1 MNRRVFG
8 SLLSG
13 LALAALCVACR
24 QEPAPLLNT
33 YEEESLYE
41 VPFEKRQGVRFVKV
55 KVNGVEMEMLFD
67 TGASGV
73 SLSLT
78 EAIYLFK
85 QGKLS
90 PEDIEKRP
98 AYSQI
103 ADGSIVEGMVINI
116 RRLELGEGLIAEN
129 VKAFVV
135 GNMEAPLLLGNSA
148 IEDFGSFEIDDVD
161 EVIRFN

>member
-1 MNRRVFG
+1 MKRRVIG

-13 LALAALCVACR
+13 MVLAALCVACR

-55 KVNGVEMEMLFD
+55 KVNGVEMEMIFD

-90 PEDIEKRP
+90 PDDIKGRT
-98 AYSQI
+98 YSQI

-135 GNMEAPLLLGNSA
+135 GNMKAPLLLGNSA

>member
-1 MNRRVFG
+1 M
-8 SLLSG
+8 LSG
-13 LALAALCVACR
+13 LVLAALCVACR

-73 SLSLT
+73 SISLT

-85 QGKLS
+85 QGKLN
-90 PEDIEKRP
+90 PEDIEGYE
-98 AYSQI
+98 YSQI

-116 RRLELGEGLIAEN
+116 RQLELGEGLIIEN

>member
-13 LALAALCVACR
+13 LVLAALCVACR

-73 SLSLT
+73 SISLT

-90 PEDIEKRP
+90 PDDIKGRT
-98 AYSQI
+98 YSQI

-116 RRLELGEGLIAEN
+116 RQLELGEGLIAEN

>member
-13 LALAALCVACR
+13 LVLAALCVACR

-67 TGASGV
+67 TGASDV
-73 SLSLT
+73 SISLT

-85 QGKLS
+85 QGKLN
-90 PEDIEKRP
+90 PEDIEGYK
-98 AYSQI
+98 YSQI

>member
-13 LALAALCVACR
+13 LVLAALCVACR

-41 VPFEKRQGVRFVKV
+41 VPFERRQGVRFVKV

-67 TGASGV
+67 TGASDV
-73 SLSLT
+73 SISLT
-78 EAIYLFK
+78 EANYLFK
-85 QGKLS
+85 QGKLN
-90 PEDIEKRP
+90 PEDIEGYK
-98 AYSQI
+98 YSQI

-135 GNMEAPLLLGNSA
+135 GNMKAPLLLGNSA

>member
-1 MNRRVFG
+1 M
-8 SLLSG
+8 LSG
-13 LALAALCVACR
+13 MVLAALCVACR

-67 TGASGV
+67 TGASDV
-73 SLSLT
+73 SISLT

-85 QGKLS
+85 QGKLN
-90 PEDIEKRP
+90 PEDIEGYK
-98 AYSQI
+98 YSQI
-103 ADGSIVEGMVINI
+103 ADGSIVEGMIINI
-116 RRLELGEGLIAEN
+116 RQLELGEGLIAEN

>member
-1 MNRRVFG
+1 M
-8 SLLSG
+8 LSG
-13 LALAALCVACR
+13 LVLAALCVACR

-67 TGASGV
+67 TGASDV
-73 SLSLT
+73 SISLT

-85 QGKLS
+85 QGKLN
-90 PEDIEKRP
+90 PEDIEGYK
-98 AYSQI
+98 YSQI

>member
-1 MNRRVFG
+1 MKRRVIG

-13 LALAALCVACR
+13 MVLAALCVACR
-24 QEPAPLLNT
+24 QEPAPTLDI

-55 KVNGVEMEMLFD
+55 KVNGAELEMIFD

-90 PEDIEKRP
+90 PDDIKGRT
-98 AYSQI
+98 YSQI
-103 ADGSIVEGMVINI
+103 ADGSIVEGMLINI
-116 RRLELGEGLIAEN
+116 RQLALGEGLIAEN
-129 VKAFVV
+129 VKATVV

-148 IEDFGSFEIDDVD
+148 IEDFGSFEIDDVN

>member
-1 MNRRVFG
+1 MKRRVFG

-13 LALAALCVACR
+13 LVLAALCVACR

-55 KVNGVEMEMLFD
+55 KVNGVEMEMMFD

-78 EAIYLFK
+78 EANYLFK

-90 PEDIEKRP
+90 PEDIEG
-98 AYSQI
+98 YTYLQI

-116 RRLELGEGLIAEN
+116 RQLELGEGLIAEN
-129 VKAFVV
+129 VKAVVV

-148 IEDFGSFEIDDVD
+148 IEDFGSFEIDDVN

>member
-13 LALAALCVACR
+13 LVLAALCVACR

-90 PEDIEKRP
+90 PDDIKGRT
-98 AYSQI
+98 YSQI
-103 ADGSIVEGMVINI
+103 ADGSIVEGMIINI
-116 RRLELGEGLIAEN
+116 RQLALGEGLIVEN
-129 VKAFVV
+129 VKATVV

-148 IEDFGSFEIDDVD
+148 IEDFGSFEIDDVN

>member
-1 MNRRVFG
+1 MKRRVIG

-13 LALAALCVACR
+13 MVLAALCVACR
-24 QEPAPLLNT
+24 QDPVPTLDI

-41 VPFEKRQGVRFVKV
+41 VPFEKRQGVRFVNV
-55 KVNGVEMEMLFD
+55 KVNGVEMEMIFD

-90 PEDIEKRP
+90 PDDIEGRT
-98 AYSQI
+98 YSQI
-103 ADGSIVEGMVINI
+103 ADGSIVEGMIINI
-116 RRLELGEGLIAEN
+116 RQLEIGEGLIVEN
-129 VKAFVV
+129 VKATVV

-148 IEDFGSFEIDDVD
+148 IEDFGSFEIDDVN

>member
-1 MNRRVFG
+1 MKRRVIG

-13 LALAALCVACR
+13 MVLAALCVACR
-24 QEPAPLLNT
+24 QDPVPTLDI

-41 VPFEKRQGVRFVKV
+41 VPFEKRQGVRFVNV

-67 TGASGV
+67 TGASDV
-73 SLSLT
+73 SISLT

-85 QGKLS
+85 QGKLN
-90 PEDIEKRP
+90 PEDIEGYK
-98 AYSQI
+98 YSQI

>member
-1 MNRRVFG
+1 M
-8 SLLSG
+8 LSG
-13 LALAALCVACR
+13 LVLAALCVACR

-67 TGASGV
+67 TGASDV
-73 SLSLT
+73 SISLT

-85 QGKLS
+85 QGKLN
-90 PEDIEKRP
+90 PEDIEGYN
-98 AYSQI
+98 YSQI

-116 RRLELGEGLIAEN
+116 RQLELGEGLIAED

-148 IEDFGSFEIDDVD
+148 MEDFGSFEIDDVD

>member
-13 LALAALCVACR
+13 LVLAALCVACR

-90 PEDIEKRP
+90 PEDIEGYN
-98 AYSQI
+98 YSQI

>member
-13 LALAALCVACR
+13 LVLAALCVACR

-73 SLSLT
+73 SISLT

-85 QGKLS
+85 QGKLN
-90 PEDIEKRP
+90 PEDIEGYE
-98 AYSQI
+98 YSQI

-116 RRLELGEGLIAEN
+116 RQLELGEGLIIEN

>member
-13 LALAALCVACR
+13 LVLAALCVACR

-67 TGASGV
+67 TGASDV
-73 SLSLT
+73 SISLT

-85 QGKLS
+85 QGKLN
-90 PEDIEKRP
+90 PEDIEGYK
-98 AYSQI
+98 YSQI

-116 RRLELGEGLIAEN
+116 RRLELGEGLIAED

-148 IEDFGSFEIDDVD
+148 MEDFGSFEIDDVD

>member
-13 LALAALCVACR
+13 LVLAAWCVACR

-85 QGKLS
+85 QGKLN

-116 RRLELGEGLIAEN
+116 RRLELGEGLIAED

>member
-13 LALAALCVACR
+13 LVLAALSVACR

-85 QGKLS
+85 QGKLN
-90 PEDIEKRP
+90 PEDIEGYK
-98 AYSQI
+98 YSQI

-135 GNMEAPLLLGNSA
+135 GNMKAPLLLGNSA

>member
-1 MNRRVFG
+1 MKRRVIG

-13 LALAALCVACR
+13 MVLAALCVACR
-24 QEPAPLLNT
+24 QEPAPTLDI

-55 KVNGVEMEMLFD
+55 KVNGVELEMIFD

-90 PEDIEKRP
+90 PDDIEGQT
-98 AYSQI
+98 YSQI
-103 ADGSIVEGMVINI
+103 ADGSIVEGMIINI
-116 RRLELGEGLIAEN
+116 RQLEIGEGLIAEN
-129 VKAFVV
+129 VKAIVV

-148 IEDFGSFEIDDVD
+148 IEDFGSFEIDDVN